1 MTTTPISLQDLRRK
15 IYAKAKAEPHW
26 RFWGL
31 YVHVCK
37 METLRAA
44 YAMAKE
50 NDGAPGSD
58 GVTFEAI
65 EEQGV
70 EGFLEQI
77 RDELIR
83 RTYVPL
89 RARKKEIPKEGSNKT
104 RTLSIPCIR
113 DRVVQG
119 ALKLMVEPIF
129 EADFQ
134 PGSFGYRPKRSAHQA
149 LVRVADAIAQGKT
162 RVIDIDLKAY
172 FDGVRHD
179 VLLAKVAQRINDDDV
194 LHLLKIMLKANG
206 KQGVPQGGVISPV
219 LSNLYLNEVDRML
232 ERAKKNT
239 RSGKYIHIEY
249 ARFAD
254 DAVILIN
261 AHPRNRWLLKAVD
274 KRLRE
279 ELAKL
284 HVQINEEKSRTVDLA
299 RGESFGFLGFDF
311 RRVRSLQGK
320 WRAQYTPKLKKRT
333 ALLRKLREV
342 FRRYR
347 SQPVNGVVEIINP
360 ILRGWVNYFAIGHSS
375 RCFQFVKRWVEL
387 KIRRHLMRARNRR
400 GFGWDT
406 LGCIGLIT
414 RGRKQTGERSARKTA
429 RCVRSGGGWKRGMV
443 EILGHSQPKGR
454 ATGNP
459 NLDLHRRASPRPYR

>member
-1 MTTTPISLQDLRRK
+1 MTKAPVSLQDLRRK
-15 IYAKAKAEPHW
+15 LYAKAKAEPHW

-65 EEQGV
+65 EAQGV
-70 EGFLEQI
+70 AGFLAQI
-77 RDELIR
+77 RDELIA

-89 RARKKEIPKEGSNKT
+89 RARKKEIPKAGSTKM

-119 ALKLMVEPIF
+119 ALKLIVEPIF

-134 PGSFGYRPKRSAHQA
+134 PGSYGYRPKRSAHQA
-149 LVRVADAIAQGKT
+149 LVRVAEAIAWGKT
-162 RVIDIDLKAY
+162 RVIDLDLKSF
-172 FDGVRHD
+172 FDGIRHD
-179 VLLAKVAQRINDDDV
+179 VLLSKVARRIDDDDV
-194 LHLLKIMLKANG
+194 LHLLKLMLKANG
-206 KQGVPQGGVISPV
+206 KLGVPQGGVISPV
-219 LSNLYLNEVDRML
+219 LSNLYLDEVDRML
-232 ERAKKNT
+232 ERAKEAT
-239 RSGKYIHIEY
+239 RNGKFTHVEY

-254 DAVILIN
+254 DVVILID
-261 AHPRNRWLLKAVD
+261 AHPRNGWLLQAVD

-284 HVQINEEKSRTVDLA
+284 HIQINEEKSRTVDLT
-299 RGESFGFLGFDF
+299 RGQSFGFLGFDF

-333 ALLRKLREV
+333 ALLHTIREV
-342 FRRYR
+342 FRRHR
-347 SQPVNGVVEIINP
+347 SHPVSRVVQIINP

-375 RCFQFVKRWVEL
+375 RCFHFVKSWVER
-387 KIRRHLMRARNRR
+387 KVRRHMMRARKRR
-400 GFGWDT
+400 GFGWERWST
-406 LGCIGLIT
+406 QWLHQKLGRREKTVDRPLLKGL
-414 RGRKQTGERSARKTA
+414 K
-429 RCVRSGGGWKRGMV
+429 
-443 EILGHSQPKGR
+443 
-454 ATGNP
+454 
-459 NLDLHRRASPRPYR
+459 

>member
-1 MTTTPISLQDLRRK
+1 MTTTPASLQDLRRK

-44 YAMAKE
+44 YAMAKANE
-50 NDGAPGSD
+50 GAPGID

-70 EGFLEQI
+70 DGFLERI
-77 RDELIR
+77 RDELIER
-83 RTYVPL
+83 RYVPL
-89 RARKKEIPKEGSNKT
+89 RARKKEIPKEGSNKV

-119 ALKLMVEPIF
+119 ALKLIMEPIF

-134 PGSFGYRPKRSAHQA
+134 PGSYGYRPKRSAHQA
-149 LVRVADAIAQGKT
+149 VIRVAEAIVRGKT
-162 RVIDIDLKAY
+162 CVIDIDLKTY

-179 VLLAKVAQRINDDDV
+179 LLLTQVAKRISDDEV
-194 LHLLKIMLKANG
+194 LHLLKIILKANG

-232 ERAKKNT
+232 ERAKERT
-239 RSGKYIHIEY
+239 RNGKYIHLEY

-254 DAVILIN
+254 DMVILLD
-261 AHPRNRWLLKAVD
+261 AHPRHDWLRKAVD

-284 HVQINEEKSRTVDLA
+284 HVQINEEKSRTVDLT

-311 RRVRSLQGK
+311 RRVLSLQGK

-333 ALLRKLREV
+333 ALLRELREV
-342 FRRYR
+342 FRRYQ

-375 RCFQFVKRWVEL
+375 RCFNFVQRWVEL
-387 KIRRHLMRARNRR
+387 KVRRHLMRARNRR
-400 GFGWDT
+400 GFGWERWST
-406 LGCIGLIT
+406 QWLHENLGLFNSYQVRPDLRT
-414 RGRKQTGERSARKTA
+414 ALSA
-429 RCVRSGGGWKRGMV
+429 G
-443 EILGHSQPKGR
+443 
-454 ATGNP
+454 
-459 NLDLHRRASPRPYR
+459 

>member
-1 MTTTPISLQDLRRK
+1 MIKASGKLQDLRRG
-15 IYAKAKAEPHW
+15 IYVKAKAEPSW

-37 METLRAA
+37 METLREA
-44 YAMAKE
+44 YKLAKR
-50 NDGAPGSD
+50 NNGAPGID
-58 GVTFEAI
+58 GVTFESI
-65 EEQGV
+65 EADGV
-70 EGFLEQI
+70 DRLLEQL
-77 RDELIR
+77 RDELVSRKYRPTAVR
-83 RTYVPL
+83 RVG
-89 RARKKEIPKEGSNKT
+89 IPKDGGKV
-104 RTLSIPCIR
+104 RVLSIPTIR

-119 ALKLMVEPIF
+119 ALKLILEPIF

-134 PGSFGYRPKRSAHQA
+134 DGSYGYRPKRSAHQA
-149 LVRVADAIAQGKT
+149 VYRVAKAITRHKT
-162 RVIDIDLKAY
+162 RVIDLDLRAY
-172 FDGVRHD
+172 FDNVRHHILLQKVSERVSDMD
-179 VLLAKVAQRINDDDV
+179 VLR
-194 LHLLKIMLKANG
+194 LLKMMLKATG
-206 KQGVPQGGVISPV
+206 KRGVPQGGVISPL

-232 ERAKKNT
+232 ERAKTNT
-239 RSGKYIHIEY
+239 RSGKFIHIEY
-249 ARFAD
+249 ARYAD

-284 HVQINEEKSRTVDLA
+284 HIQINEEKSRTVDLE

-333 ALLRKLREV
+333 ALLQKLRAV
-342 FRRYR
+342 FQRYQ

-400 GFGWDT
+400 GFGWERWSTQWLHAT
-406 LGCIGLIT
+406 LGLFNGYRT
-414 RGRKQTGERSARKTA
+414 R
-429 RCVRSGGGWKRGMV
+429 
-443 EILGHSQPKGR
+443 
-454 ATGNP
+454 
-459 NLDLHRRASPRPYR
+459 LDLRKALSAV

>member
-1 MTTTPISLQDLRRK
+1 MTTTPVSLQDLRRK
-15 IYAKAKAEPHW
+15 IYAKAKAEAHW

-44 YAMAKE
+44 YAMAKA

-58 GVTFEAI
+58 GVSFEAI

-77 RDELIR
+77 RDELIQ

-89 RARKKEIPKEGSNKT
+89 RARKKEIPKEGSNKV

-119 ALKLMVEPIF
+119 ALKLIVEPIF

-179 VLLAKVAQRINDDDV
+179 LLLAKVAQRIRDDEV

-206 KQGVPQGGVISPV
+206 KQGVPQGGVITP
-219 LSNLYLNEVDRML
+219 LTQRRTSN
-232 ERAKKNT
+232 
-239 RSGKYIHIEY
+239 S
-249 ARFAD
+249 
-254 DAVILIN
+254 N
-261 AHPRNRWLLKAVD
+261 AL
-274 KRLRE
+274 
-279 ELAKL
+279 
-284 HVQINEEKSRTVDLA
+284 
-299 RGESFGFLGFDF
+299 
-311 RRVRSLQGK
+311 
-320 WRAQYTPKLKKRT
+320 
-333 ALLRKLREV
+333 
-342 FRRYR
+342 
-347 SQPVNGVVEIINP
+347 
-360 ILRGWVNYFAIGHSS
+360 
-375 RCFQFVKRWVEL
+375 
-387 KIRRHLMRARNRR
+387 
-400 GFGWDT
+400 
-406 LGCIGLIT
+406 
-414 RGRKQTGERSARKTA
+414 
-429 RCVRSGGGWKRGMV
+429 
-443 EILGHSQPKGR
+443 
-454 ATGNP
+454 
-459 NLDLHRRASPRPYR
+459 

>member
-37 METLRAA
+37 RETLRAA

-58 GVTFEAI
+58 GVSFEAI

-77 RDELIR
+77 RDELIQ

-89 RARKKEIPKEGSNKT
+89 RARTKEIPKEGSNKT

-119 ALKLMVEPIF
+119 ALKLIVEPIF

-179 VLLAKVAQRINDDDV
+179 LLLAKVAQRISDDDV

-239 RSGKYIHIEY
+239 RSGKFIHIEY

-261 AHPRNRWLLKAVD
+261 AHARNRWLLKAVD

-311 RRVRSLQGK
+311 RRVRSLKGK

-333 ALLRKLREV
+333 ALLQKLRAV
-342 FRRYR
+342 FRRYQ
-347 SQPVNGVVEIINP
+347 SQPVNGVVEEINP

-387 KIRRHLMRARNRR
+387 KTRRHMMRARNRR
-400 GFGWDT
+400 GFGWERWSTQWLHAT
-406 LGCIGLIT
+406 LGLFNDYRT
-414 RGRKQTGERSARKTA
+414 R
-429 RCVRSGGGWKRGMV
+429 
-443 EILGHSQPKGR
+443 
-454 ATGNP
+454 
-459 NLDLHRRASPRPYR
+459 LDLRKALSAI